1 MKIYRVICSNFD
13 IDTEI
18 MTITVKTFLDKDI
31 ALKYLKQQIKE
42 TKEEIENEDLDF
54 YSIEETEESYKR
66 HDHDSSVQDLVEIWL
81 EEDNTY
87 DEIILQLEQEL
98 KNNKENEKIYEM

>member
-1 MKIYRVICSNFD
+1 MKIYRVIYSNFD

-18 MTITVKTFLDKDI
+18 KTITIKTFLVKDI

-42 TKEEIENEDLDF
+42 TKEKIEDEDLDF
-54 YSIEETEESYKR
+54 YSIEETEESYRR
-66 HDHDSSVQDLVEIWL
+66 HDHDSSVQDSVEIWL

-87 DEIILQLEQEL
+87 DEIILQLEQKL
-98 KNNKENEKIYEM
+98 KDNKENEKSYEM